1 MTRGFSTYLDLAR
14 VVAAVVVLL
23 SHFGYPRFSDGRWL
37 WVRELN
43 LGSDAVVLF
52 FVLSGLVIAHVAE
65 TKAGGLHRFTFD
77 RASRLIS
84 VALPV
89 LLLGFALDRF
99 GAAHAPDGYSVTYYN
114 EVPFWYQ
121 MLRGLS
127 FSNEWAVLPVRL
139 GSNGPYWSLSYEA
152 AYYGFF
158 AVAFYLRGVRRI
170 GLLMLGCVIV
180 GAPILFLMPAWLMG
194 VFLYRRLQS
203 SEPLGASVALLCAAV
218 PLVLYP
224 LALWGSLPAQFYSW
238 TAHIDAALTLRFSN
252 EFLWNNILAMFVCV
266 HLYGMASLLR
276 DNALRNVAPLIKW
289 AAGGSFSLYLV
300 HYPVMQFLAAFDVW
314 PSSPPLYDLAF
325 LGATLIVCYLFAM
338 IFERPLPYFREML
351 MGRFSEPR
359 QLATN
364 RSR

>member
-1 MTRGFSTYLDLAR
+1 VTRGFSIYLDLVR
-14 VVAAVVVLL
+14 FVAAVVVLL

-65 TKAGGLHRFTFD
+65 SKSGGLQRFTFD
-77 RASRLIS
+77 RATRLIS

-89 LLLGFALDRF
+89 LLLGFVLDRF
-99 GAAHAPDGYSVTYYN
+99 GARVAPEGYSVTYYN

-152 AYYGFF
+152 AYYAFF
-158 AVAFYLRGVRRI
+158 AVAFYLRGVRRV
-170 GLLMLGCVIV
+170 GLLMLGCAVV
-180 GAPILFLMPAWLMG
+180 GAPILFLMPAWLLG
-194 VFLYRRLQS
+194 VQLYRGLQRRQ
-203 SEPLGASVALLCAAV
+203 PLPRSLALLYAV
-218 PLVLYP
+218 MPVVFYP
-224 LALWGSLPAQFYSW
+224 VALWGDLPAQLYSW
-238 TAHIDAALTLRFSN
+238 TAHIDAALSLRFSN
-252 EFLWNNILAMFVCV
+252 EFLWNNILAVFVCV

-276 DNALRNVAPLIKW
+276 DNAFGKATPLIKW

-300 HYPVMQFLAAFDVW
+300 HYPVMQFLAVFEVW
-314 PSSPPLYDLAF
+314 PSFAPLYDLVF
-325 LGATLIVCYLFAM
+325 LGVTLMVCYLFAA

-351 MGRFSEPR
+351 TGRFPAFR

-364 RSR
+364 RAR